1 MGKNPL
7 SAESTPV
14 LPRSGA
20 RPPIPDS
27 HDAISGPYERTPARS
42 GPASRRNRSDLRSPP
57 QTPPMSA
64 GAHGRSRALA
74 SRARPTTCLGRVHS
88 GASATNGTAPLDFG
102 MGRNRPGDGACLE
115 TDMTV
120 GGPFSDGCE
129 PGGSVLCA
137 RPGAPGGRRCA
148 PSEDGVVAH
157 VGACDQIRSSPG
169 ASPARQSPYRHACGT
184 PTGFVQAWLWPRLR
198 VIHAGLEAL

>member
-1 MGKNPL
+1 MGKNPQ

-14 LPRSGA
+14 LARSGA

-27 HDAISGPYERTPARS
+27 HDAISGPYERTPALS

-64 GAHGRSRALA
+64 GALGRSRALA
-74 SRARPTTCLGRVHS
+74 SRSRPTTCLSRVHR
-88 GASATNGTAPLDFG
+88 GASATNGTAPLEFG

-115 TDMTV
+115 TDMSG
-120 GGPFSDGCE
+120 GGPFSHGYE

-137 RPGAPGGRRCA
+137 RPRGPGGRRCA
-148 PSEDGVVAH
+148 PTETGVVAH
-157 VGACDQIRSSPG
+157 VGACDQMRSSHS

-184 PTGFVQAWLWPRLR
+184 ITGFVQARFWPRLC
-198 VIHAGLEAL
+198 VIHADLEAL

>member
-14 LPRSGA
+14 LARSGA

-27 HDAISGPYERTPARS
+27 HDAISGPYERSPALS
-42 GPASRRNRSDLRSPP
+42 GPASRRNRSGLRSSP

-64 GAHGRSRALA
+64 GALGRSRALA
-74 SRARPTTCLGRVHS
+74 CRARPPTCHGRVHG
-88 GASATNGTAPLDFG
+88 GASATNGSAPLDFG
-102 MGRNRPGDGACLE
+102 ICWNRPGDGACLE
-115 TDMTV
+115 ADMPV
-120 GGPFSDGCE
+120 EGPFSRGCE

-137 RPGAPGGRRCA
+137 RPRGPHGRRGA
-148 PSEDGVVAH
+148 PSEDGVVVH
-157 VGACDQIRSSPG
+157 VSACDQMRSSHS

-184 PTGFVQAWLWPRLR
+184 TTGFVQAWLWPRLCGP
-198 VIHAGLEAL
+198 HADLEAL